1 VPAWSRRREAIA
13 RSYAKPRRGRAARAA
28 SPEAQQ
34 PARELEIAIERLA
47 AGGDGV
53 GHAADGRV
61 VFVPFTAPGDRVR
74 VRVTEQRPRFVRGH
88 VLELLAPG
96 PARTD
101 PICAVFGSCGG
112 CAWQHVA
119 YPAQLEAKR
128 VIVEDALSRI
138 AGLALP
144 APVEIVPSPSPYA
157 WRSRTRLFCEQ
168 GRVGYRRRHSH
179 ALQPVTRCPVLLPA
193 LDAALHALSAAPP
206 DDGEIELALGDGAP
220 RCTPLPHD
228 AGVSG
233 TARITLGA
241 GEDRLELSPGVFF
254 QAHAGLRDALRTA
267 ALAAAGRGR
276 FAADLF
282 AGAGFFTLGLA
293 RRFERVLAVEAA
305 PAAADDL
312 RRNAAAAGCQHVEVL
327 RMAVEGALPRLRD
340 AEVLLLDPPRTG
352 LPRGVAAAL
361 AAGTADRVVYVS
373 CEPATLARDLAVL
386 AAGGFHLTRAQ
397 AFDLFP
403 QTPHVEVL
411 VRLERPHGLS
421 EAGRVDSAPPPARG
435 RA

>member
-1 VPAWSRRREAIA
+1 VPAWSRRSTAIA
-13 RSYAKPRRGRAARAA
+13 KPYAKSRRARTSRSAAPRG
-28 SPEAQQ
+28 QD
-34 PARELEIAIERLA
+34 PARELELTIERLA

-53 GHAADGRV
+53 GRAADGRV

-74 VRVTEQRPRFVRGH
+74 VRLVEERPRFARGH
-88 VLELLAPG
+88 VLKLLAPG

-101 PICAVFGSCGG
+101 PVCAVFGSCGG

-119 YPAQLEAKR
+119 YPAQVEAKR
-128 VIVEDALSRI
+128 AIVEDALSRI
-138 AGLALP
+138 AGLTPLDA
-144 APVEIVPSPSPYA
+144 VEITASATPYA

-179 ALQPVTRCPVLLPA
+179 ALQPVARCPVLVPA
-193 LDAALHALSAAPP
+193 LDTALHALSADPP
-206 DDGEIELALGDGAP
+206 GDGEIELAVGDGAP
-220 RCTPLPHD
+220 RRAPLPHA
-228 AGVSG
+228 AGASSP
-233 TARITLGA
+233 ARIAIRA

-254 QAHAGLRDALRTA
+254 QAHAGLRDALREA
-267 ALAAAGRGR
+267 ALDAAGTGR

-293 RRFERVLAVEAA
+293 RRFERVIAVEAA

-312 RRNAAAAGCQHVEVL
+312 RRNAAAAGCPRIEVL
-327 RMAVEGALPRLRD
+327 AEPVEQALPRVLG

-352 LPRGVAAAL
+352 LPRGVAAEL
-361 AAGTADRVVYVS
+361 AAGTAGRVVYVS
-373 CEPATLARDLAVL
+373 CEPATLARDLAPF
-386 AAGGFHLTRAQ
+386 AGAGFRPTRVR

-411 VRLERPHGLS
+411 VVLERP
-421 EAGRVDSAPPPARG
+421 AV
-435 RA
+435 